1 VRPTC
6 RLNINTAESAI
17 DAAIDGI
24 GVTHVISYQVAKPV
38 AEGKLQ
44 VVLQEFEPEPM
55 PVHLIHAAQGRLP
68 LKMRSFLEFAAPRLR
83 KQLESDEAKLSTKP
97 PRVAASKSSKGSDKD
112 KPKKEKAAA

>member
-1 VRPTC
+1 M
-6 RLNINTAESAI
+6 
-17 DAAIDGI
+17 
-24 GVTHVISYQVAKPV
+24 ISYQVARPV

-83 KQLESDEAKLSTKP
+83 KSLKIDEVKLAMKP
-97 PRVAASKSSKGSDKD
+97 PKPVASRSHRASAKEKSKKETVAA
-112 KPKKEKAAA
+112 

>member
-1 VRPTC
+1 M
-6 RLNINTAESAI
+6 A
-17 DAAIDGI
+17 GI
-24 GVTHVISYQVAKPV
+24 GVTLAISYQVAKQV

-83 KQLESDEAKLSTKP
+83 RSLQIDELKLATKP
-97 PRVAASKSSKGSDKD
+97 SRPATIKTKHKHG
-112 KPKKEKAAA
+112 KKETGGRRLA